1 MFRFAEA
8 EPSIRAVGPR
18 KPRAIVAG
26 IQTQLVTR
34 AVGARLLS
42 PLANAHSYVVPAYMY
57 TRVLRVNAYVRVAVT
72 MAVVLERSFE

>member
-8 EPSIRAVGPR
+8 EPSIRTVGPR

-34 AVGARLLS
+34 AVGARPKLLS
-42 PLANAHSYVVPAYMY
+42 PLVDAHSYIVPVYVY
-57 TRVLRVNAYVRVAVT
+57 TRVLRVYAYT
-72 MAVVLERSFE
+72 HTYIYP